1 MSRIAEIESVLLS
14 LATKPLEISFSINET
29 CKNKLLVIGVDMK
42 IRSIQLKSIEARR
55 YIDRNQKP
63 KQIRIDHNSQVTQIQ
78 NQSNNSATVEFQYT
92 ASYGAVGM
100 IKLEGSLIYENDDAR
115 KITKE
120 WRDTRK
126 MPNQV
131 ASHIHTAVMH
141 ACVPEAVG
149 IAKDLGLPPPI
160 PLPQVRL
167 GSKPSK
173 GQFGPEVA

>member
-1 MSRIAEIESVLLS
+1 MSGMAEIELVLLS

-29 CKNKLLVIGVDMK
+29 CKNKLLVIEVDMK
-42 IRSIQLKSIEARR
+42 IKNIQLKSIEARR

-78 NQSNNSATVEFQYT
+78 NKSNNQATVEFQYT

-120 WRDTRK
+120 WLDTRK

-173 GQFGPEVA
+173 GQFSPEVA